1 MLCWARALGEFGAT
15 ITFAGSFPGRTQTMP
30 IAVYYALETDPDAAI
45 LLSLVLLLVS
55 VVVLVTLRDRWLR
68 GGRSGERDDLADRA
82 TPASTEGLVVDAE
95 VSRGGFTLRAALT
108 AAPGE
113 VLAVLGPNGAGKS
126 TLLGAV
132 AGLTPVSAG
141 RIVLGGAVLDDADSG
156 AFVEAAKRPVGFV
169 FQDYRLFPHLS
180 VLDNVA
186 FSPRARGLGRARL
199 PRRPPTPGWSGSAS
213 PTWRGAGRPTCPG
226 GQAQRVALA
235 RALAGDPALL
245 LLDEPLSALDARTRL
260 DVQTELKRHLAD
272 FAGPCLLVTHDPLEA
287 LVLADRLL
295 VLEHGR
301 VVQEGTPAEVARRP
315 ATEYVARLV
324 GLNLYAGTAD
334 GAHVALDGGGAFVVP
349 DHDERGEVLVALRPS
364 SVVVSAHQPDHS
376 SVRNTWPATIAG
388 LTLLTDRVRLDLVGE
403 PSALVDVTPAAVAE
417 LGLDAGQRV
426 WLSAKATEL
435 EVYGRER
442 SG

>member
-1 MLCWARALGEFGAT
+1 MSAT
-15 ITFAGSFPGRTQTMP
+15 TAP
-30 IAVYYALETDPDAAI
+30 
-45 LLSLVLLLVS
+45 
-55 VVVLVTLRDRWLR
+55 
-68 GGRSGERDDLADRA
+68 DRA
-82 TPASTEGLVVDAE
+82 TLASTDGLVVDAR
-95 VSRGGFTLRAALT
+95 VTRGGFTLQAALS

-141 RIVLGGAVLDDADSG
+141 RIVLGGATLDDADSG
-156 AFVEAAKRPVGFV
+156 VFVEAASRPVGFV

-180 VLDNVA
+180 VRDNVA
-186 FSPRARGLGRARL
+186 FAPRARGLRRAAARSAADPWLERL
-199 PRRPPTPGWSGSAS
+199 GIGDLAPRRPADLS
-213 PTWRGAGRPTCPG
+213 G

-235 RALAGDPALL
+235 RALAGEPALL
-245 LLDEPLSALDARTRL
+245 LLDEPLSALDARTSL

-295 VLEHGR
+295 VLEHGL

-334 GAHVALDGGGAFVVP
+334 GAHVALDGGGSFVVP

-364 SVVVSAHQPDHS
+364 SVVVSAQQPDHS

-388 LTLLTDRVRLDLVGE
+388 LTLLTDRVWLDPVGQ
-403 PSALVDVTPAAVAE
+403 PSALVDVTPAAVAD

-435 EVYGRER
+435 EVYGREH
-442 SG
+442 SA

>member
-1 MLCWARALGEFGAT
+1 MNADPANGGLVARAEVDRGA
-15 ITFAGSFPGRTQTMP
+15 
-30 IAVYYALETDPDAAI
+30 
-45 LLSLVLLLVS
+45 
-55 VVVLVTLRDRWLR
+55 
-68 GGRSGERDDLADRA
+68 
-82 TPASTEGLVVDAE
+82 
-95 VSRGGFTLRAALT
+95 FTLRAAVS

-113 VLAVLGPNGAGKS
+113 VLAVLGPNGSGKS

-132 AGLTPVSAG
+132 AGLTPLSGG
-141 RIVLGGAVLDDADSG
+141 RITLDGAVLDDADDG
-156 AFVEAAKRPVGFV
+156 TFVEAAARPVGFV

-186 FSPRARGLGRARL
+186 FSPRARGLGRGASRAVAQAWLARL
-199 PRRPPTPGWSGSAS
+199 GLAELSRRRPADLS
-213 PTWRGAGRPTCPG
+213 G

-334 GAHVALDGGGAFVVP
+334 GAHVALHGGGGFVVP
-349 DHDERGEVLVALRPS
+349 DHHERGEVLVALRPS
-364 SVVVSAHQPDHS
+364 AVVVSTTPPVVS

-417 LGLDAGQRV
+417 LDLGAGQQV

-435 EVYGRER
+435 EVYGAVHP
-442 SG
+442 S

>member
-1 MLCWARALGEFGAT
+1 MSAT
-15 ITFAGSFPGRTQTMP
+15 TAP
-30 IAVYYALETDPDAAI
+30 
-45 LLSLVLLLVS
+45 
-55 VVVLVTLRDRWLR
+55 
-68 GGRSGERDDLADRA
+68 DRA
-82 TPASTEGLVVDAE
+82 TLASTDGLVVDAG
-95 VSRGGFTLRAALT
+95 VTRGGFTLRAALT

-141 RIVLGGAVLDDADSG
+141 RIVLGGATLDDADSG
-156 AFVEAAKRPVGFV
+156 VFVEAASRPVGFV

-180 VLDNVA
+180 VRDNVA
-186 FSPRARGLGRARL
+186 FAPRARGLRRAAARSAADPWLERL
-199 PRRPPTPGWSGSAS
+199 GIGDLAPRRPADLS
-213 PTWRGAGRPTCPG
+213 G

-260 DVQTELKRHLAD
+260 DVQTELKRHLAG

-295 VLEHGR
+295 VLEHGL

-334 GAHVALDGGGAFVVP
+334 GAHVALDGGGSFVVP

-364 SVVVSAHQPDHS
+364 SVVVSAQQPDHS

-403 PSALVDVTPAAVAE
+403 PSALVDVTPAAVAD

-435 EVYGRER
+435 EVYGREHPA
-442 SG
+442 